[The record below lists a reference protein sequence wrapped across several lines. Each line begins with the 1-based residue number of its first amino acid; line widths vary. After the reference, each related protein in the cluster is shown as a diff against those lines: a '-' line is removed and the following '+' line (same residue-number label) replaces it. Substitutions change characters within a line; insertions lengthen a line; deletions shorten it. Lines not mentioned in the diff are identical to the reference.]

1 MHSKK
6 RFGISVGLS
15 SILIVIVILC
25 LVCFAGLSIVSAA
38 ADYKLSSR
46 LAERTTSY
54 YEASS
59 LANQKLADLDQAF
72 RTVYQECSSEEEY
85 LKKIKE
91 SYTDS
96 LTFSYA
102 VSDTQALSVS
112 VLPVYPEDETG
123 SFFQVTSFQIVITEE
138 MELNNSL
145 PVLFGD

>member
-38 ADYKLSSR
+38 ADYKLSNR

-59 LANQKLADLDQAF
+59 LANQKLAYLDQAF

>member
-1 MHSKK
+1 MHNKK
-6 RFGISVGLS
+6 GFGISVGLS
-15 SILIVIVILC
+15 SILIIIVILC

-38 ADYKLSSR
+38 ADYKLSNR

>member
-1 MHSKK
+1 MHNKK

-15 SILIVIVILC
+15 SILIIIVILC

-38 ADYKLSSR
+38 ADYKLSNR

-59 LANQKLADLDQAF
+59 LANQKLADLDQVF
-72 RTVYQECSSEEEY
+72 RIVYQESSSEEEY

-96 LTFSYA
+96 LTFSYP

-145 PVLFGD
+145 PVLFGN

>member
-1 MHSKK
+1 MHNKK

-15 SILIVIVILC
+15 SILIIIVILC

-38 ADYKLSSR
+38 ADYKLSNR

>member
-38 ADYKLSSR
+38 ADYKLSNR
-46 LAERTTSY
+46 LAERTISY

>member
-38 ADYKLSSR
+38 ADYKLSNR